1 MSAEAPVTLS
11 SGQKLRNLAVTV
23 IDPAT
28 NLPVTV
34 LMEVVAIAD
43 ANGDI
48 IDFDQKDYN
57 MQVLRKLN
65 QIVIYLAMITN
76 QNLHGDNMFEGEL

>member
-11 SGQKLRNLAVTV
+11 SGQNLRNLAVTV